1 MALARAAETGVSSPR
16 LAQLLGPAAILLHP
30 IRGLL
35 LLLLG
40 CLPLLP
46 FASQPLGIPLA
57 ALSSYVL
64 LMAVRLE
71 QPWLAISPFPPLTVL
86 CLGAWLRCG
95 LGGILIAL
103 GEPMS
108 LSNSSSGFWRH
119 LPEAQLLWLV
129 ASGTAVVVFAA
140 WPRQPRPP
148 AITSQEADRQSVVA
162 LALACGVFAL
172 VALGIGVA
180 AGTLDR
186 NPSSYFFWVSQRWRP
201 DSLFTMFARFREV
214 FFLLAPLAIWKTR
227 STWIRMILVAIL
239 FTYTILALPLGGRGL
254 LLYPLIYTCAGL
266 WLTNISI
273 KTFRLIICFILA
285 ISLMLIPSIAIYRST
300 NSFNTIR
307 RDDFSGRLGHLGE
320 AIISTANQTKLPTLM
335 TQTGISIYGCS
346 EGFLF
351 QDPAASRPRAGW
363 HRMESLLTAWLPELV
378 VPKKIPVR
386 DGHIIAEEARGR
398 SRQEAESMIY
408 TSHHCISMG
417 GDLYWRGGWPI
428 VALGSILTA
437 IFYRIMS
444 GFWYLL
450 AGWESSWKI
459 LILLYPCT
467 FLTMYPF
474 GSIGETAWIWM
485 WDLPKYVVLVGLIY
499 VISAR
504 LPHKPLL
511 RSR

>member
-1 MALARAAETGVSSPR
+1 MALARTAETGVSSPR

-35 LLLLG
+35 LLLLA

-57 ALSSYVL
+57 ALSTYVL

-71 QPWLAISPFPPLTVL
+71 QPWLAISPLPPLTVL

-95 LGGILIAL
+95 LGGLLIAL

-108 LSNSSSGFWRH
+108 FSNSGFWRH

-129 ASGTAVVVFAA
+129 ASGSAVAVFAA

-148 AITSQEADRQSVVA
+148 ATSSQQADRQPVVA

-214 FFLLAPLAIWKTR
+214 FFLLAPLAIWKTCR
-227 STWIRMILVAIL
+227 TWIRMILATML
-239 FTYTILALPLGGRGL
+239 MAYPILALPLGGRGL
-254 LLYPLIYTCAGL
+254 LLYPLVYTCAGL
-266 WLTNISI
+266 WLTNIPI
-273 KTFRLIICFILA
+273 KTIRYIISFILA
-285 ISLMLIPSIAIYRST
+285 ISLILIPSVEIYRYT
-300 NSFNTIR
+300 HSFNTLKR
-307 RDDFSGRLGHLGE
+307 NDFGGRIGLLGE
-320 AIISTANQTKLPTLM
+320 ATMSMASQTNLPAVM
-335 TQTGISIYGCS
+335 TRTGISLYGCS
-346 EGFLF
+346 DGFLF

-363 HRMESLLTAWLPELV
+363 HRMKSLLTAWLPELV
-378 VPKKIPVR
+378 APRKIPVR

-408 TSHHCISMG
+408 TSHYCISMG

-428 VALGSILTA
+428 VALGSILAA
-437 IFYRIMS
+437 IFYRFMS
-444 GFWYLL
+444 SFWYLF

-474 GSIGETAWIWM
+474 GSVGETAWIWM
-485 WDLPKYVVLVGLIY
+485 WDLPKYVVLVVLIN

-504 LPHKPLL
+504 LPPKSIL